1 LSSEAEDPDDDIP
14 LNELV
19 QRLRSSDLSVSH
31 DDIEEFDDNLIRESI
46 FDDEWESDLL
56 RKFTRDTIS
65 SQSLDNETDSEDEI
79 NTETIPLLGSKM
91 NYEDV
96 MKMLIS
102 LRNVALAKDSRYLST
117 IEELVSA
124 TEDTIVK
131 NKSAMCQ

>member
-1 LSSEAEDPDDDIP
+1 MSSEAEDPDDDIS

-19 QRLRSSDLSVSH
+19 QRLQSSDLSVSH

-79 NTETIPLLGSKM
+79 NTETIPLFGSKM

-96 MKMLIS
+96 MKIW
-102 LRNVALAKDSRYLST
+102 
-117 IEELVSA
+117 
-124 TEDTIVK
+124 
-131 NKSAMCQ
+131 